1 MDESQKVDLR
11 KLLNRYQDK
20 EINMHQF
27 RILQGVLTQNFSE
40 LEYMRKLRKAKNSEI
55 KQLRSGMQDITKKAT
70 SKVKEGIKKK

>member
-55 KQLRSGMQDITKKAT
+55 KQLRSGMQDISKKAT
-70 SKVKEGIKKK
+70 NKVKEGIKKK